1 MATHSSILA
10 WRIPWPEELGGL
22 QSTGPPM
29 SRVQSQ
35 VKYKI
40 QRLKINLDLCKET
53 DRTCS
58 MVRTSLDTMKGSGR
72 AWRTCRVAEW

>member
-10 WRIPWPEELGGL
+10 WRIPWTEEPGGL
-22 QSTGPPM
+22 QSTGPTM

-58 MVRTSLDTMKGSGR
+58 MVSISLDTIKDSGR
-72 AWRTCRVAEW
+72 AWRRCHVAEW